1 MKTLF
6 ACWLSALLL
15 VAAVPGLAQ
24 EEENPRWL
32 GIDSLNAGLGEPPEE
47 VERRTPREAV
57 RSFLT
62 LTEQKEYAA
71 AAHLLNLL
79 DLPPEEQAE
88 RGAVLAMQLA
98 AVLQRGEWINVSSL
112 SSRQDAMVVETSGK
126 NARAGQ
132 PRRNLELAS
141 LELDGQSYEV
151 RLARY
156 RVGEQDPVWLIAP
169 ETISAIPRLYEKY
182 GPSWLEQHLPERLQ
196 ASFGVLRLW
205 EWFAIPLFLLLIG
218 AVGWF
223 THALMGLLASRL
235 PAGLASVFAQMIR
248 LPLAFIIMS
257 LLSQWLLD
265 YVVSFSGMVTAT
277 FRGLLVVILAWGVG
291 LIALRLVDT
300 LLIRMTRRLVGE
312 IDDSKSRDERQL
324 LTTLHA
330 LRRAVI
336 LVTVLAVGIY
346 VIAQV
351 SLFETLG
358 VTLLASA
365 SVVTVLVGIAGQ
377 AVLGNILASFQISLT
392 KPIRIG
398 DLLVFE
404 GQWCHVEGI
413 YYTFIRLK
421 TWDERR
427 LIVPVRYFVSK
438 PYQNLSSKNAKLYR
452 SIAITLHI
460 SADVAT
466 LREKFREFAMA
477 QEQVIDHHALACYV
491 TGQHEATQEVTFYLM
506 GAEPMGAWTAEAEVR
521 EKLLAYLRDH
531 HPEWWPR
538 SVVVL
543 SDHDITRG
551 DIPERRHL
559 RRPARLE
566 AVDEADAA
574 SSGAGGT
581 QAGGERR

>member
-1 MKTLF
+1 MKTLL
-6 ACWLSALLL
+6 AGLLAMLLL
-15 VAAVPGLAQ
+15 VVSCLGLAQ
-24 EEENPRWL
+24 EEAENPRWL
-32 GIDSLNAGLGEPPEE
+32 SIDALNAGLGEPPDE
-47 VERRTPREAV
+47 VERRTPRDAV

-62 LTEQKEYAA
+62 LTEEKDYAA

-79 DLPPEEQAE
+79 DLPPDEQAE
-88 RGAVLAMQLA
+88 RGAVLARQLA

-112 SSRQDAMVVETSGK
+112 SSRQDAMVVDTSG
-126 NARAGQ
+126 NSARAGQ

-151 RLARY
+151 RIARY

-182 GPSWLEQHLPERLQ
+182 GPSWLEDHLPERFQ
-196 ASFGVLRLW
+196 VSFGALKLW
-205 EWFAIPLFLLLIG
+205 EWFAIPIFLCLIG

-248 LPLAFIIMS
+248 LPLAFITMS
-257 LLSQWLLD
+257 LLAQWLLD
-265 YVVSFSGMVTAT
+265 YVVSFSGLATAF

-312 IDDSKSRDERQL
+312 IDDSKSRDDRQL

-336 LVTVLAVGIY
+336 LITVLAVAIY

-377 AVLGNILASFQISLT
+377 AVLGNILASFQVSLT

-398 DLLVFE
+398 DLLIFE
-404 GQWCHVEGI
+404 EQWCHVEGI

-427 LIVPVRYFVSK
+427 LVVPVRYFVSK

-452 SIAITLHI
+452 TIVLTLHL

-466 LREKFREFAMA
+466 LREKFKEFAMA
-477 QEQVIDHHALACYV
+477 EEQVIDHHALACHV
-491 TGQHEATQEVTFYLM
+491 TGQHEATQEVSFYLM
-506 GAEPMGAWTAEAEVR
+506 GAEPMGAWAAEARVR
-521 EKLLAYLRDH
+521 EKLLAFLRDH

-538 SVVVL
+538 AVVVL
-543 SDHDITRG
+543 SEHDIARG
-551 DIPERRHL
+551 DTPPKRHL
-559 RRPARLE
+559 RRPARVETLDPDQ
-566 AVDEADAA
+566 ANDADA
-574 SSGAGGT
+574 SS
-581 QAGGERR
+581 E

>member
-1 MKTLF
+1 MKTSLTGILMV
-6 ACWLSALLL
+6 WLLALSC
-15 VAAVPGLAQ
+15 PGVAQ
-24 EEENPRWL
+24 EEGEETRWFSV
-32 GIDSLNAGLGEPPEE
+32 DALNTGLGQPPDEI
-47 VERRTPREAV
+47 ERRTPRDAV

-62 LTEQKEYAA
+62 LTQDEDYAA

-88 RGAVLAMQLA
+88 RGAVLARQLA

-112 SSRQDAMVVETSGK
+112 SSRQDAMVVESSGK
-126 NARAGQ
+126 SSRVGQ
-132 PRRNLELAS
+132 SRRNLELAS
-141 LELDGQSYEV
+141 LDLDGQSYEV
-151 RLARY
+151 RIARY
-156 RVGEQDPVWLIAP
+156 RAGEQEPVWLIAP
-169 ETISAIPRLYEKY
+169 ETITAIPRLYEKY
-182 GPSWLEQHLPERLQ
+182 GPSWLEDQIPERFQ
-196 ASFGVLRLW
+196 VSFGKLKLW
-205 EWFAIPLFLLLIG
+205 EWFAIPIFLCLIG

-223 THALMGLLASRL
+223 AHALMGLLASRL
-235 PAGLASVFAQMIR
+235 PAGLSSVFAQMIR
-248 LPLAFIIMS
+248 LPLAFIVMS
-257 LLSQWLLD
+257 LLTQWLLD
-265 YVVSFSGMVTAT
+265 YVVSFSGLVTAI
-277 FRGLLVVILAWGVG
+277 FRGLLVIIMAWGVG

-312 IDDSKSRDERQL
+312 IDDTKSRDERQL

-336 LVTVLAVGIY
+336 LITVTGVAIY

-398 DLLVFE
+398 DLLIFE
-404 GQWCHVEGI
+404 DQWCYVEGI
-413 YYTFIRLK
+413 YYTFIRLR

-427 LIVPVRYFVSK
+427 LVVPVRYFISK
-438 PYQNLSSKNAKLYR
+438 PFQNLSSKNAKLCQT
-452 SIAITLHI
+452 IVLTLHI

-466 LREKFREFAMA
+466 LREKFKEFAMA
-477 QEQVIDHHALACYV
+477 EEKVIDHHSLACYV
-491 TGQHEATQEVTFYLM
+491 TGQHEATQEISFYLTSP
-506 GAEPMGAWTAEAEVR
+506 EPMGAWAAEAQVR
-521 EKLLAYLRDH
+521 EKLLAFIRDH

-543 SDHDITRG
+543 SEHDIARG
-551 DIPERRHL
+551 DTPEHRRI
-559 RRPARLE
+559 RRPARVE
-566 AVDEADAA
+566 KIDDASNA
-574 SSGAGGT
+574 ESPSDD
-581 QAGGERR
+581 